1 MRRKNRKNTKN
12 RCCCKCG
19 KGQTI
24 VLEQTET
31 IKKPKVKQGAQITN
45 KPLRQI
51 QLSEQQPFCFE
62 ILHKNGRPIS
72 NLFIMPSDD
81 CEYTFAVPR
90 IRLMVE
96 CNRMRY
102 YAAFHPQQRMEHLK
116 TLIYVLTGV
125 MPRNQCLFYRQ
136 KMDSKL
142 PFEGLLEDGPEE
154 ILEAKN
160 NLQSDLAQFMKG
172 DNVLTL
178 KQTSSSTLSLAASS
192 DEAYGSDKSSIG
204 EELRGRTSRLNS
216 KESKM
221 ARSRSSD
228 VRAGKFLNKLRGQK
242 FSGLRPEEFA
252 PSTKE
257 LNESTFFT
265 AYMVL
270 LKDRRLSDCEHDAR
284 CDLLSYMQTKMD
296 SYQWKIIRQY
306 HDQVIKNWE
315 RGLFAYSDDLDS
327 IKRHYFDGHPT
338 KMKKSSYKSTPLK
351 TTRRSTQRIVF

>member
-1 MRRKNRKNTKN
+1 M
-12 RCCCKCG
+12 G
-19 KGQTI
+19 
-24 VLEQTET
+24 
-31 IKKPKVKQGAQITN
+31 
-45 KPLRQI
+45 
-51 QLSEQQPFCFE
+51 
-62 ILHKNGRPIS
+62 
-72 NLFIMPSDD
+72 
-81 CEYTFAVPR
+81 
-90 IRLMVE
+90 
-96 CNRMRY
+96 
-102 YAAFHPQQRMEHLK
+102 
-116 TLIYVLTGV
+116 
-125 MPRNQCLFYRQ
+125 
-136 KMDSKL
+136 
-142 PFEGLLEDGPEE
+142 
-154 ILEAKN
+154 
-160 NLQSDLAQFMKG
+160 
-172 DNVLTL
+172 
-178 KQTSSSTLSLAASS
+178 
-192 DEAYGSDKSSIG
+192 YGSDKSSIG

-216 KESKM
+216 NESKM

-338 KMKKSSYKSTPLK
+338 KMKKSSYNCILAATSPHAFKTPK
-351 TTRRSTQRIVF
+351 TSLFGQVSFKKNKLLRNYKLIYVLFSMIRRPFEF